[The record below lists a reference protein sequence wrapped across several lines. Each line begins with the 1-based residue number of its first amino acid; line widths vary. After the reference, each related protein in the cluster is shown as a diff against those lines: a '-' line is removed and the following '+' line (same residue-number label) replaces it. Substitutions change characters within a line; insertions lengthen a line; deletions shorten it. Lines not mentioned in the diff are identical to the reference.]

1 MTLYVVIS
9 VITDGRDFSIRT
21 DWADSPSV
29 FGPANAVFTKEG
41 WVEKR
46 GDYAKLH
53 TAVLKEVKRRGISLF
68 SETRTP

>member
-21 DWADSPSV
+21 DWADSPPV

-41 WVEKR
+41 WVNKK
-46 GDYAKLH
+46 GDYANLH
-53 TAVLKEVKRRGISLF
+53 ATVLEEVKRRGISLF
-68 SETRTP
+68 SETRIP